1 MAQTPQG
8 SDTAAMVIAPDIYAK
23 RWWTLAVLC
32 SSLMIVIIG
41 NTALNVALPTLSRD
55 LGASTS
61 QLQWMVDA
69 YGLVFAGFLFTGG
82 SLGDRFGRK
91 GTLQVGLLIFMSGSL
106 LAALGDATWAVIAGR
121 SVMGFGAAF
130 VMPAT
135 LSILTNV
142 FPPQERSK
150 AIAVWAGIAAG
161 GAALGPIASGFLLK
175 HFSWG
180 SVFYLNVP
188 VVITALVAGWYIL
201 PTSRDPEESKLDPP
215 GALLSIVG
223 LGALVY
229 AIIEAPDRGWASAET
244 LLWFAGA
251 IIVLGSFL
259 WWELKS
265 RHPML
270 NLSLFKDKR
279 FSIASGGMTLMFFAM
294 FGIFFLLTQYFQ
306 LVLGYDA
313 LKAGVAQLP
322 FAVVLMTLAP
332 QGPRLAARIGLN
344 RTIALGMGL
353 AATGMLLFSLVTSD
367 TPYIILIV
375 PMMIMSAGMALAT
388 PSLTGSI
395 MSAVPL
401 GKAGVGSAMNDVT
414 RELGGAL
421 GVAVLGSLV
430 ASRYDTKIADV
441 ISALPGPLHSAA
453 DASLSGALQVGSQVG
468 GDQGGQIAQ
477 AAKDAY
483 VSGMNL
489 ATLVGAVVAAIGA
502 VIVYRKLPTTRMAPA
517 MSRPAVEAEPS
528 LPAEPR
534 SAVEVD

>member
-1 MAQTPQG
+1 MAQPSQG
-8 SDTAAMVIAPDIYAK
+8 SDTAAITIAPDIYAK

-32 SSLMIVIIG
+32 TSLMIVIIG
-41 NTALNVALPTLSRD
+41 NTALNVALPTLSRE

-91 GTLQVGLLIFMSGSL
+91 GALQVGLLIFMSGSL
-106 LAALGDATWAVIAGR
+106 VAALGDATWAVIAGR
-121 SVMGFGAAF
+121 SIMGFGAAF

-135 LSILTNV
+135 LSIITNV
-142 FPPQERSK
+142 FPAQERSK

-188 VVITALVAGWYIL
+188 IVIAALVAGWYIL

-223 LGALVY
+223 LAALVY
-229 AIIEAPDRGWASAET
+229 AIIEAPSRGWASAET
-244 LLWFAGA
+244 LLWFAFA
-251 IIVLGSFL
+251 VVVLAAFL

-270 NLSLFKDKR
+270 NLWLFKDKR
-279 FSIASGGMTLMFFAM
+279 FSVASGGMTLIYFAM

-313 LKAGVAQLP
+313 LKAGIAQLP
-322 FAVVLMTLAP
+322 FAIVLMSIAP

-344 RTIALGMGL
+344 RTISLGMGL
-353 AATGMLLFSLVTSD
+353 AATGLLFFSLVKTD
-367 TPYIILIV
+367 TPYLILII
-375 PMMIMSAGMALAT
+375 PMVVMSAGMALST

-401 GKAGVGSAMNDVT
+401 GKAGVGSAMNDTT

-430 ASRYDTKIADV
+430 ASRYDSQIAGV
-441 ISALPGPLHSAA
+441 LSGLSGSAQAQA
-453 DASLSGALQVGSQVG
+453 NESLAGALQVAQTSGARG
-468 GDQGGQIAQ
+468 ADIAQ
-477 AAKDAY
+477 GAKDAY
-483 VSGMNL
+483 VNGMNI
-489 ATLVGAVVAAIGA
+489 ATLVAAIVAGIGA
-502 VIVYRKLPTTRMAPA
+502 VIVYRMLPSTRLAPMRA
-517 MSRPAVEAEPS
+517 PDATVEPSPLEPRPAVEI
-528 LPAEPR
+528 
-534 SAVEVD
+534 D